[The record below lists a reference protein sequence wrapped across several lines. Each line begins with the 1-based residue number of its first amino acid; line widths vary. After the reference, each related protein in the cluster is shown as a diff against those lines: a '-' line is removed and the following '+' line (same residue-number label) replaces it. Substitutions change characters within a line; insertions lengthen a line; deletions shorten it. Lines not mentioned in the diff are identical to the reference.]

1 MGRPTQDG
9 LVKMRGLGKTK
20 DEVPFEN
27 GNKMGNLGIRPKA
40 MNAIPILVYSG
51 VGM

>member
-1 MGRPTQDG
+1 MLLEVTF
-9 LVKMRGLGKTK
+9 TK
-20 DEVPFEN
+20 DEVLFEN
-27 GNKMGNLGIRPKA
+27 GNKMGNLGMSMRLKA